1 MYLEDIT
8 YAVKLD
14 FSELEYAD
22 PDAFFTENCIVLCH
36 GYFKPNQSM
45 AVTRMEHP
53 PMHFNKN
60 LRFKLHEQDY
70 FGAYSKLLFSTQ
82 KKLEAKFNKGK
93 L

>member
-1 MYLEDIT
+1 
-8 YAVKLD
+8 
-14 FSELEYAD
+14 
-22 PDAFFTENCIVLCH
+22 
-36 GYFKPNQSM
+36 M